1 MEAAKRREFILNT
14 LNGQSIPISATAFA
28 KMLSVSRQVI
38 VGDVALLRA
47 TGEKITSTSRGYVL
61 DREMSGETYTV
72 ACVHGLND
80 TERELNIMV
89 DNGCTVLDVTVEHP
103 VYGELTG
110 ALQLSSRYDVGQFV
124 KKLNSGEVQ
133 PLSVLT
139 AGVHLHRLSC
149 PDKDCYERTCKALSE
164 AGFLLEAVN

>member
-1 MEAAKRREFILNT
+1 MDAAKRREFILNT
-14 LNGQSIPISATAFA
+14 LSEQSVPVSATAFA
-28 KMLSVSRQVI
+28 KKLSVSRQVI

-47 TGEKITSTSRGYVL
+47 SGEKITSTSRGYVL
-61 DREMSGETYTV
+61 ECETGGEIYTV
-72 ACVHGLND
+72 ACVHGLDD

-124 KKLNSGEVQ
+124 KKLYSGEVQ

-139 AGVHLHRLSC
+139 AGVHLHRLLCS
-149 PDKDCYERTCKALSE
+149 DKDCYERVCKSLRD
-164 AGFLLEAVN
+164 AGLLLEVVN